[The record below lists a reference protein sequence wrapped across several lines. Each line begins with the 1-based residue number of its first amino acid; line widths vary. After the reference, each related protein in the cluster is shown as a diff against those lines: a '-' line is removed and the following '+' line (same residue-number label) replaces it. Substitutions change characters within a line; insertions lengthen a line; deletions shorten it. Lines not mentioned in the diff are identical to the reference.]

1 MPSIPHIIK
10 TEYPLNFFNTLQTAT
25 EKDRDE
31 LFSAPIIQS
40 ALMGEI
46 EKKQYIDFL
55 TQAFHHVKHTVPLL
69 MACGSRLTDQ
79 HNWLR
84 TAIAEYIEEEIGH
97 EEWILSDI
105 AACGADAEKVRI
117 SKPHISTEM
126 MVAYAYHQIDRGN
139 PIGFFGM
146 VHVLE
151 GTSIAIATN
160 AASAIKGSLNLPPTA
175 FSYLNSHGSLDL
187 EHVKF
192 FESLMNQVTNPA
204 DQETII
210 HCAKNFYKLY
220 GDIFRSIPTQAT
232 SLIG

>member
-1 MPSIPHIIK
+1 MEK
-10 TEYPLNFFNTLQTAT
+10 LLKFFNQLESFT
-25 EKDRDE
+25 EQERQV
-31 LFSAPIIQS
+31 LFSAPIIEH
-40 ALMGEI
+40 ALKGDIQKE
-46 EKKQYIDFL
+46 QYVAFL
-55 TQAFHHVKHTVPLL
+55 TQAYHHVKHTVPLL
-69 MACGSRLTDQ
+69 MACGSRLGS
-79 HNWLR
+79 HHEWLR
-84 TAIAEYIEEEIGH
+84 TAIAEYIEEELGH

-105 AACGADAEKVRI
+105 AACGGDAEKVRH
-117 SKPHISTEM
+117 SRPHISTEM

-151 GTSIAIATN
+151 GTSIALATN
-160 AASAIKGSLNLPPTA
+160 AASSIKSSLGLPPNA

-192 FESLMNQVTNPA
+192 FESLMNQVNDSN

-220 GDIFRSIPTQAT
+220 GDIFRSINTT
-232 SLIG
+232 NTEEVIFN

>member
-1 MPSIPHIIK
+1 MQLS
-10 TEYPLNFFNTLQTAT
+10 FFQQLQTAT
-25 EKDRDE
+25 ENDRQV
-31 LFSAPIIQS
+31 LFAAPIIQS
-40 ALMGEI
+40 ALKGEI
-46 EKKQYIDFL
+46 IKEQYVAFL
-55 TQAFHHVKHTVPLL
+55 VQAFHHVKHTVPLL
-69 MACGSRLTDQ
+69 MACGSKLTDE

-105 AACGADAEKVRI
+105 TACGGDAEKIRH
-117 SKPHISTEM
+117 SRPHVATEM

-151 GTSIAIATN
+151 GTSISIATN
-160 AASAIKGSLNLPPTA
+160 AAGAIQKSLDLPANA

-192 FESLMNQVTNPA
+192 FESLMDQVKNPA
-204 DQETII
+204 DQACIL

-220 GDIFRSIPTQAT
+220 GDIFRALPSKDEIFN
-232 SLIG
+232 G

>member
-1 MPSIPHIIK
+1 M
-10 TEYPLNFFNTLQTAT
+10 LNFFNTLQTTT
-25 EKDRDE
+25 EKDRE
-31 LFSAPIIQS
+31 SLFSAPIIQA

-46 EKKQYIDFL
+46 EKHQYVDFL

-69 MACGSRLTDQ
+69 MACGSRLTDE

-105 AACGADAEKVRI
+105 AACGADAEKVRS

-126 MVAYAYHQIDRGN
+126 MVAYAYHQIDRSN

-151 GTSIAIATN
+151 GTSIALATN
-160 AASAIKGSLNLPPTA
+160 AASAIKSSLSLPPTA

-192 FESLMNQVTNPA
+192 FESLMNQVTKPS

-220 GDIFRSIPTQAT
+220 GDIFRSIPTQET
-232 SLIG
+232 TLIG